1 MLSKVPN
8 IGLAVLSALLLS
20 LSWLFPFQLFIFLS
34 WIPLFILEDRISSQ
48 NEKSKL
54 KIIGYS
60 FITFF
65 IWNLLLTWW
74 IYYASL
80 GGAVMAILC
89 NSLIMTS
96 VFMIWI
102 NLKNRLNKT
111 WSVWL
116 LIPIWLGFEYGHTLW
131 DLTWTWLTLGNIF
144 AYVPNWVQWYEITGT
159 SGGSLWVL
167 ATNIFIFQSLK
178 QHRFF
183 SIKNKL
189 PIVGII
195 TLPIIISYVIL
206 FVRKKELEKD
216 IVSKSY
222 KTLIIQPNVDPY
234 NEKFY
239 IEPEIQLNKL
249 SNDLEGILD
258 SSFSFLILPETFL
271 TENIFEGQEENSFS
285 IAFLKER
292 LLNKYPDLTIITGA
306 NTIKSYKPGEP
317 LSATARKFSDADL
330 YYDSYNTAMQFDKQ
344 GIIYYH
350 KSKLVPGVEKMPFP
364 FIFKHI
370 EQFAIDLGGTTGS
383 LGIQEERTV
392 FYSKQKKVAIAP
404 VICYESVYSDY
415 LADYIRNGA
424 NLIAIIT
431 NDGWWENTP
440 GHKQHLAYAK
450 LRAIETRKEIIRC
463 ANTGISCFIN
473 SLGEMEQLTK
483 YWEKA
488 HIVKQVKIQS
498 ATTFYVKFG
507 DLISYISS
515 VFAIF
520 LLTLSQILR
529 FKKSQKMVNSQS

>member
-1 MLSKVPN
+1 MLSKIPN
-8 IGLAVLSALLLS
+8 IGLVALSSLLLCTG
-20 LSWLFPFQLFIFLS
+20 WLYPFQLFIFLS
-34 WIPLFILEDRISSQ
+34 WVPLFILEERRSRQ

-60 FITFF
+60 FLTFF

-74 IYYASL
+74 IYYASF
-80 GGAVMAILC
+80 GGAAMAIIC

-96 VFMIWI
+96 VFMIWV
-102 NLKNRLNKT
+102 NLKNRLKKT
-111 WSVWL
+111 WSIWL
-116 LIPIWLGFEYGHTLW
+116 FIPIWLGFEYGHTLW
-131 DLTWTWLTLGNIF
+131 DLTWPWLTLGNAF
-144 AYVPNWVQWYEITGT
+144 AFVPNWVQWYEITGT
-159 SGGSLWVL
+159 SGGSLWIL
-167 ATNIFIFQSLK
+167 ATNIFIYKTLK
-178 QHRFF
+178 QDQLL

-189 PIVGII
+189 PIAAII
-195 TLPIIISYVIL
+195 ILPIVISYIIL
-206 FVRKKELEKD
+206 TIRKSEQEKND
-216 IVSKSY
+216 SIQGY

-239 IEPEIQLNKL
+239 IEPEIQLKNL
-249 SNDLEGILD
+249 RNELEGKLD
-258 SSFSFLILPETFL
+258 SSYSYLILPETFL

-285 IAFLKER
+285 IHFLKEQI
-292 LLNKYPDLTIITGA
+292 LDKYPDLTIITGA

-317 LSATARKFSDADL
+317 LSSSARKFSDADL

-344 GIIYYH
+344 GIVYYH

-383 LGIQEERTV
+383 LGIQDERTV
-392 FYSKQKKVAIAP
+392 FYSKNKKVAIAP

-415 LADYIRNGA
+415 LADYVRNGA

-450 LRAIETRKEIIRC
+450 LRAIETRKEIMRC

-473 SLGEMEQLTK
+473 SLGEMEQLTN

-488 HIVKQVKIQS
+488 YIVKNVKPQFEN
-498 ATTFYVKFG
+498 TFFVKFG
-507 DLISYISS
+507 DIISYLSS
-515 VFAIF
+515 VLAIF
-520 LLTLSQILR
+520 LFILSQILR
-529 FKKSQKMVNSQS
+529 FKKS